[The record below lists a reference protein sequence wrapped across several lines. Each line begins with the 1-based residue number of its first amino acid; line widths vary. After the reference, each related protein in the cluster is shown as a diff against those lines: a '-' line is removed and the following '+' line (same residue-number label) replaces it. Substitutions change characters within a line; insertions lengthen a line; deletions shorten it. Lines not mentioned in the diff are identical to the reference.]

1 VNLQTW
7 VVNNGLKGIIRVLC
21 RVDDAALTHVPTSG
35 PLILVVNHINFLD
48 APLLYT
54 HLHPR
59 RVTALAKAETW
70 NNPALA
76 FLSNLW
82 GAIPIRRGE
91 ADVQAL
97 QRGLMALQND
107 YILAIAPEGTRSG
120 SGCLQ
125 RGKPGVALLA
135 AHSGAPIL
143 PLAYYGGE
151 KFRHNISRLRRTD
164 FHIVVGVPFY
174 VQMEGK
180 RLNQAIR
187 QQIADEVMYQ
197 LAALLPPAYR
207 GYYADLDKAT
217 ESYLRFPD
225 AATSNLLRART
236 PQA

>member
-1 VNLQTW
+1 MSLQTW
-7 VVNNGLKGIIRVLC
+7 VVNNGIKGIIRVLC
-21 RVDDAALTHVPTSG
+21 RVDDAALTYVPTSG

-48 APLLYT
+48 VPLLYT

-59 RVTALAKAETW
+59 RMTALAKAETW

-97 QRGLMALQND
+97 QRGISALQNN
-107 YILAIAPEGTRSG
+107 YILVIAPEGTRSG

-151 KFRHNISRLRRTD
+151 SFKHNIRRLRRTD
-164 FHIVVGVPFY
+164 FHIAVGAPFH
-174 VQMEGK
+174 VQVGDK
-180 RLNQAIR
+180 RLNQESR
-187 QQIADEVMYQ
+187 QQIADEIMYQ

-217 ESYLRFPD
+217 EAYLHFPD
-225 AATSNLLRART
+225 TATSSLQRARM
-236 PQA
+236 A